1 MSAFRRMSIEEFASS
16 INGGVDVNKMQLTSM
31 GYEVKKKRRIVNYG
45 GKLAYT
51 TDSGNTAYV
60 LRGDV
65 LYLKNGDVVEV
76 V

>member
-1 MSAFRRMSIEEFASS
+1 MSAFRRVSIDEYTAS
-16 INGGVDVNKMQLTSM
+16 INGGVDVTKMYLTSM
-31 GYEVKKKRRIVNYG
+31 GYEVKKKRRVVNFG
-45 GKLAYT
+45 GRLAYT

>member
-1 MSAFRRMSIEEFASS
+1 MSSFRRVSIDEFTAS
-16 INGGVDVNKMQLTSM
+16 INGGIDVTRMYLTSM
-31 GYEVKKKRRIVNYG
+31 GYDSKRKRRIVNFG

-51 TDSGNTAYV
+51 TDSGSTAFV

-76 V
+76 I

>member
-1 MSAFRRMSIEEFASS
+1 MSSFRRMAIDEFTAS
-16 INGGVDVNKMQLTSM
+16 INGGVDVNKMYLTSM
-31 GYEVKKKRRIVNYG
+31 GYEVKRKRRIINFG
-45 GKLAYT
+45 GRMAYT